1 MTHVGKIRISEE
13 VSDAM
18 SNGLP
23 VVALESTVFSTLG
36 LPEPS
41 NRDAL
46 QRCIS
51 TIHEN
56 GAVAAVTAVI
66 DGEARLGIDSNEWDR
81 ILSCETKVASRDLV
95 LSMAEGKSVG
105 ATTVSAS
112 LAIAAAAGIKVFCTG
127 GIGGVH
133 HGYSES
139 GDLSADLY
147 ALARHKVVCVCA
159 GAKAFLDLP
168 RTLEMLESLGVPVL
182 GWNTSDFPAFYLRS
196 SKLPIP
202 SVKDPATI
210 VSVFRNASTLGL
222 PQGILV
228 GVPIPE
234 EHELDPKTSW
244 AIIDRALAEAKE
256 TGISGPEV
264 TPFILETVARET
276 HGESVP
282 ANLALLENNAIVA
295 VEIAKAFQQRLV

>member
-1 MTHVGKIRISEE
+1 MVHVGKVRLSEE
-13 VSDAM
+13 VSDAI
-18 SNGLP
+18 SDGLP

-41 NRDAL
+41 NGEAL
-46 QRCIS
+46 QRCVS
-51 TIHEN
+51 TIHNN

-66 DGEARLGIDSNEWDR
+66 DGEARLGIDSTEWEQ

-95 LSMAEGKSVG
+95 LSMAEGRSVG

-133 HGYSES
+133 HGYLES

-159 GAKAFLDLP
+159 GAKAFLDLS

-196 SKLPIP
+196 SRLPIP
-202 SVKDPATI
+202 SVEDPETI
-210 VSVFRNASTLGL
+210 VSVFENTSALGL

-234 EHELDPKTSW
+234 EYALDPETSW
-244 AIIDRALAEAKE
+244 ALIDRALAEAKE
-256 TGISGPEV
+256 AGVNGPKV
-264 TPFILETVARET
+264 TPFILELVARET

-282 ANLALLENNAIVA
+282 ANLALLENNARVA
-295 VEIAKAFQQRLV
+295 VDIAKRFQQRLV

>member
-13 VSDAM
+13 VSDAI
-18 SNGLP
+18 SNGSP

-36 LPEPS
+36 LPDPS
-41 NRDAL
+41 NGEAL
-46 QRCIS
+46 QRCVS
-51 TIHEN
+51 TIHN
-56 GAVAAVTAVI
+56 HGAVAAVTAVI
-66 DGEARLGIDSNEWDR
+66 DGEARLGISSTEWEQ

-95 LSMAEGKSVG
+95 LSMSEDRSVG

-112 LAIAAAAGIKVFCTG
+112 LAISAAAGIKVFCTG

-133 HGYSES
+133 HGYLES

-210 VSVFRNASTLGL
+210 VNVFRNVSALGL

-264 TPFILETVARET
+264 TPFILETVAREA

>member
-1 MTHVGKIRISEE
+1 MVHVGKVRLSEE
-13 VSDAM
+13 VSDAI
-18 SNGLP
+18 SDGLP

-41 NRDAL
+41 NGEAL
-46 QRCIS
+46 QRCVS
-51 TIHEN
+51 TIHNN

-66 DGEARLGIDSNEWDR
+66 DGEARLGIDSTEWEQ

-95 LSMAEGKSVG
+95 LSMAEGRSVG
-105 ATTVSAS
+105 ATTVS

-133 HGYSES
+133 HGYLES

-159 GAKAFLDLP
+159 GAKAFLDLS

-196 SKLPIP
+196 SRLPIP
-202 SVKDPATI
+202 SVEDPETI
-210 VSVFRNASTLGL
+210 VSVFENASALGL

-234 EHELDPKTSW
+234 ETSW
-244 AIIDRALAEAKE
+244 ALIDRALAEAKE
-256 TGISGPEV
+256 AGINGPEV
-264 TPFILETVARET
+264 TPFILELVARET

-282 ANLALLENNAIVA
+282 ANLALLENNAAVA
-295 VEIAKAFQQRLV
+295 VEIAKRFQQRLV

>member
-1 MTHVGKIRISEE
+1 MVHVGKVRLSEE
-13 VSDAM
+13 VSDAI
-18 SNGLP
+18 SDGFP

-41 NRDAL
+41 NGEAL

-51 TIHEN
+51 TIHDN

-66 DGEARLGIDSNEWDR
+66 DGEARLGITSNEWEQ
-81 ILSCETKVASRDLV
+81 ILSCETKIASRDLV
-95 LSMAEGKSVG
+95 VSMAEGRSVG

-112 LAIAAAAGIKVFCTG
+112 LAIAAAAGIKDFCTG

-147 ALARHKVVCVCA
+147 ALARHKVVCVSS
-159 GAKAFLDLP
+159 GAKAFLDLS

-196 SKLPIP
+196 SRLSIP
-202 SVKDPATI
+202 SVEDPETI
-210 VSVFRNASTLGL
+210 VSVYENASALGL

-234 EHELDPKTSW
+234 EHALDPETSW
-244 AIIDRALAEAKE
+244 ALIDHALVEAKE
-256 TGISGPEV
+256 TGINGPEV
-264 TPFILETVARET
+264 TPFILEAIARET

-282 ANLALLENNAIVA
+282 ANLALLENNAGVA
-295 VEIAKAFQQRLV
+295 VEIARRFQQRLV